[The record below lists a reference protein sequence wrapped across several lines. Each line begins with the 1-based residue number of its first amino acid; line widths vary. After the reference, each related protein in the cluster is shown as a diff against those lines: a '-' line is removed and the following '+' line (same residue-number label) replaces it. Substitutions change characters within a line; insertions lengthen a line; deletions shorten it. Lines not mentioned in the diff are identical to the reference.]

1 MSKRGGGGRAA
12 FGLPAAVFV
21 GRKLERAPRGFSRTW
36 EVTLVVLS
44 VGHGSRE
51 WLWIHI
57 QQFHMT
63 RQLSRSC

>member
-1 MSKRGGGGRAA
+1 MSKAGGFRTAGSCVCGPQIGKGSQ
-12 FGLPAAVFV
+12 GLFPD
-21 GRKLERAPRGFSRTW
+21 L
-36 EVTLVVLS
+36 EVTLVVFS

-63 RQLSRSC
+63 RPLSRSC